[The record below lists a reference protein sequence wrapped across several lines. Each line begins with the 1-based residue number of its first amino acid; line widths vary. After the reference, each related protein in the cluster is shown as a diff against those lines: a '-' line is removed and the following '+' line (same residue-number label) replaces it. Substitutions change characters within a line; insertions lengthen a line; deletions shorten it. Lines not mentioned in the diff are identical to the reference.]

1 MSEQTPEYVG
11 DWQANPWTLVYQ
23 GAITANEPGA
33 VNIHPVSYLL
43 DGRRIAANVY
53 TPAGY
58 RPDGR
63 YPGIAVAHPNGGT
76 KEQVSGLFAQRLA
89 DLGYVAIAADAA
101 FQGASEGQPRQTD
114 KPAHR
119 VEDIRGMADFLGT
132 FPGVDAAR
140 IDLLGVWGGAA
151 GTPSRPPRR
160 TSDSRRWPR

>member
-63 YPGIAVAHPNGGT
+63 YPGIAVAHPNGDLHPT
-76 KEQVSGLFAQRLA
+76 RAPAASALA
-89 DLGYVAIAADAA
+89 G
-101 FQGASEGQPRQTD
+101 RRT
-114 KPAHR
+114 
-119 VEDIRGMADFLGT
+119 
-132 FPGVDAAR
+132 GVDG
-140 IDLLGVWGGAA
+140 IHQ
-151 GTPSRPPRR
+151 RR
-160 TSDSRRWPR
+160 L